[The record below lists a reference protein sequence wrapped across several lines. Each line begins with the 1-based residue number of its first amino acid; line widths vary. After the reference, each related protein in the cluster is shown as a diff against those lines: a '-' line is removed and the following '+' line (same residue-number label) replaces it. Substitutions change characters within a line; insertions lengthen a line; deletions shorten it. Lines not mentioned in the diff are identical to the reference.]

1 MSINRCIDKQDMVH
15 NTISYYLAIKKNE
28 IMPFAATQMDLEIII
43 PSEASQRQISD
54 DITHMWNLQYDTNE
68 LTYKTERDSQTW
80 KTNLRLSYQRGK
92 WWKGVNQGVWAQQ
105 TKQPTKACILE

>member
-1 MSINRCIDKQDMVH
+1 
-15 NTISYYLAIKKNE
+15 
-28 IMPFAATQMDLEIII
+28 MDLEIII

-80 KTNLRLSYQRGK
+80 KPNLRLLP
-92 WWKGVNQGVWAQQ
+92 KGEVVEGSESGSLGSADKTTNKGLYLGINYDR
-105 TKQPTKACILE
+105 KE